1 MRNYIRLAVLAVLI
15 MPVAAGAADIRVK
28 APPAPPPFSRSGF
41 YIGGELGGAWAD
53 GSVTD
58 NRFGLSASTS
68 HSGFIGGG
76 DIGFNWQTSNIVFGV
91 EADFD
96 GTSLSATG
104 TGVFIPTVGTLQ
116 GSANTNSLTTLAGR
130 FGVAANSVLFANQT
144 LFYVKGGGRWV
155 HNTASI
161 TNLNTGASISA
172 SNTNSGWLIG
182 AGIEWAFFNNWSAK
196 VEYDYLGLNSWS
208 FNGVLLFPNDT
219 FTVSR
224 NIQTLKVGLNYRFNW
239 GGYGYPA
246 PRY

>member
-1 MRNYIRLAVLAVLI
+1 
-15 MPVAAGAADIRVK
+15 
-28 APPAPPPFSRSGF
+28 
-41 YIGGELGGAWAD
+41 LGGAWAD

-130 FGVAANSVLFANQT
+130 IGVAANSGLFANQRCFT
-144 LFYVKGGGRWV
+144 SRAAAAGCITPR
-155 HNTASI
+155 ASP
-161 TNLNTGASISA
+161 T
-172 SNTNSGWLIG
+172 
-182 AGIEWAFFNNWSAK
+182 
-196 VEYDYLGLNSWS
+196 
-208 FNGVLLFPNDT
+208 
-219 FTVSR
+219 
-224 NIQTLKVGLNYRFNW
+224 
-239 GGYGYPA
+239 
-246 PRY
+246 